1 MAHME
6 LKKKRMLTYFIK
18 SAQDIMTAEGMQG
31 ITLRKVADGAGYN
44 NATLYNYFDDLDHVV
59 LYACLK
65 YLSLYNNSVAKEL
78 KSVIPQ
84 KNASMLCGR
93 FSVRFLSHILTH
105 FIRFF
110 LINTVVR
117 LLQSMM
123 NIISYSRKN
132 YLR

>member
-78 KSVIPQ
+78 K
-84 KNASMLCGR
+84 KCHTAKER
-93 FSVRFLSHILTH
+93 FYVMWQIFCQISFAHPDAFHQI
-105 FIRFF
+105 F

-117 LLQSMM
+117 LLQSVM